1 MKFVALDR
9 ITSEETQALARG
21 RARKN
26 WIVFGL
32 LAAFVVGVFL
42 ISFSHVRTE
51 TNQSPPVAGSR

>member
-1 MKFVALDR
+1 MPPDR
-9 ITSEETQALARG
+9 ITSEETEALSRR

-26 WIVFGL
+26 WVVFGL

-51 TNQSPPVAGSR
+51 TNQSPPTVGSQ